1 MSRGVHEASFSI
13 AQSHFGSFHYFG
25 SEMKPLLTEGST
37 EKVPSELSCDVANF
51 GASWATSIKLKMG
64 KHSPERDAD
73 SAYALNID
81 WLDTPDSSEKEPD
94 FKNLNLSELNVEKLM
109 VKGLF

>member
-1 MSRGVHEASFSI
+1 
-13 AQSHFGSFHYFG
+13 
-25 SEMKPLLTEGST
+25 
-37 EKVPSELSCDVANF
+37 
-51 GASWATSIKLKMG
+51 MG
-64 KHSPERDAD
+64 KHLPERDAD

-94 FKNLNLSELNVEKLM
+94 FKNLNLNELNVEKLM

>member
-1 MSRGVHEASFSI
+1 
-13 AQSHFGSFHYFG
+13 
-25 SEMKPLLTEGST
+25 
-37 EKVPSELSCDVANF
+37 
-51 GASWATSIKLKMG
+51 MG
-64 KHSPERDAD
+64 KHLPERDTD

-94 FKNLNLSELNVEKLM
+94 FKNLNLNELNVEKLM